1 MGHGTILERI
11 IGSHRNHGERMTNE
25 PNEPQ
30 RQRLSTVEALNQ
42 AADHVGEAA
51 KVLLSCPTPDST
63 LTLESRAF
71 EAVIAAHNNLRDAL
85 RACLRESERVGKP
98 LIGDTKGLK

>member
-1 MGHGTILERI
+1 
-11 IGSHRNHGERMTNE
+11 MTNE

-42 AADHVGEAA
+42 AADQVGEAVE
-51 KVLLSCPTPDST
+51 VLLSCPTPDPT

-71 EAVIAAHNNLRDAL
+71 KAAIDAHNNLRDAL
-85 RACLRESERVGKP
+85 RTCLRESERVGKP
-98 LIGDTKGLK
+98 LIEDTKGLK